1 MTNKENLEIKVHDGP
16 ARLGKLDDLKTPSI
30 IEANSM
36 KLCPDEPM
44 AYNVPLSLAEWSVE
58 QTLEKASKYRDSE
71 ECSIG
76 TFAVIHGSKYT
87 DLRVECAKRLD
98 EMGYNRLLISNA
110 DELIRRPRD
119 LADIISRLRESI
131 SPNTALCFPF
141 AEASFLPILSYVGI
155 DLFSDAICEFY
166 SYLNIIMTPGNSY
179 NLEQY
184 NIYTLDQN
192 ELFEYNKKTMDL
204 MVREVRENIKNG
216 TLRNLVESFACS
228 SPQNMSFLRILDKSH
243 MDYLEKYTPLY

>member
-119 LADIISRLRESI
+119 LADIISSLRESI

-141 AEASFLPILSYVGI
+141 AEASFLPILSYVGLNPFQTLSG
-155 DLFSDAICEFY
+155 LFQGFLTEI
-166 SYLNIIMTPGNSY
+166 
-179 NLEQY
+179 
-184 NIYTLDQN
+184 
-192 ELFEYNKKTMDL
+192 
-204 MVREVRENIKNG
+204 NG
-216 TLRNLVESFACS
+216 TTI
-228 SPQNMSFLRILDKSH
+228 MSR
-243 MDYLEKYTPLY
+243 